1 MARTLRIDAYVD
13 LICPW
18 CLIGKAQLRQ
28 ALARLGETA
37 PEVAVDLQWHSV
49 QLIPDAP
56 EDGWP
61 FEAFYLRRLGSPQAV
76 QVRRAQVLAAAA
88 QAGVRIAYGRIARFP
103 NTARAHRLLALGR
116 QQLDAAGLDAL
127 LDRLY
132 AAYFSQGEDL
142 GDPATLVAIGAAHGL
157 DADRLRTALA
167 EMGPPVPSPG
177 VSGVPFFVFDQQLAL
192 SGAQPPQALFA
203 AMRQALS
210 SPQAPQA
217 GG

>member
-28 ALARLGETA
+28 ALAQLAETA
-37 PEVAVDLQWHSV
+37 PEVRVDLHWQSV

-76 QVRRAQVLAAAA
+76 RARRAQVLAAAA
-88 QAGVRIAYGRIARFP
+88 QAGVTLDYSRIVRMP

-116 QQLDAAGLDAL
+116 QQLDTAGLDAL

-132 AAYFSQGEDL
+132 AAYFSQGQDL
-142 GDPATLVAIGAAHGL
+142 GDPATLAAIGAEQGL
-157 DADRLRTALA
+157 DADLLGAALA
-167 EMGPPVPSPG
+167 EPGSPLPSPG
-177 VSGVPFFVFDQQLAL
+177 VSGVPFFVFDRQLAL
-192 SGAQPPQALFA
+192 SGAQPPQVLLA
-203 AMRQALS
+203 AMREALART
-210 SPQAPQA
+210 APA
-217 GG
+217 LG

>member
-28 ALARLGETA
+28 ALAQLAETA
-37 PEVAVDLQWHSV
+37 PEARVDLHWQSV
-49 QLIPDAP
+49 QLIPDVP

-61 FEAFYLRRLGSPQAV
+61 FEAFYLRRLGSSQAV
-76 QVRRAQVLAAAA
+76 RARRAQVLEAASR
-88 QAGVRIAYGRIARFP
+88 AGVRIDYGRIARFP

-116 QQLDAAGLDAL
+116 QQLDAAELDAL

-142 GDPATLVAIGAAHGL
+142 GDPATLAAIGTDHGIEPQQ
-157 DADRLRTALA
+157 LRSQLA
-167 EMGPPVPSPG
+167 EAPAPLPPSG
-177 VSGVPFFVFDQQLAL
+177 VSGVPFFVFNRQRAL
-192 SGAQPPQALFA
+192 SGAQAPHALLA
-203 AMRQALS
+203 AMREALART
-210 SPQAPQA
+210 APEP
-217 GG
+217 G